1 MLRACR
7 RRLGAPRRPIGADY
21 PIVKSPVSFAATGQP
36 MVLGQM
42 QRRDFIR
49 LIGGAAAWPLA
60 ARAQQAMPV
69 IGFLHAASPSDW
81 TPFLGGFRQGLTEI
95 GYIEGQNVA
104 IEYRW
109 AEGHYDR
116 LPELAADLV
125 RRQVT
130 VIFAS
135 PIPAALLAK
144 AATSTIPIVF
154 AIGSDPVKFG
164 LAASFN
170 RPGANITG
178 VSWLGGP
185 TLTAKR
191 LQLLHELV
199 PSATLIAVLVN
210 PNNPAVEADAREM
223 QEAAHT
229 IGLQLHLLKAS
240 TESDIDNAFAS
251 LVERRAGALLVATD
265 GFLLGR
271 CNQLAALAAR
281 HALPAVYSYRQC
293 VVAGGLMS
301 YDTSLTDASHQAGIY
316 VGRVL
321 KGAKPA
327 DLPIQQSVKVE
338 LVVNLKTA
346 KALGLTVP
354 LPLLGRADEV
364 IE

>member
-49 LIGGAAAWPLA
+49 LIGGAAAWPVA
-60 ARAQQAMPV
+60 ARAQQVMPV

-185 TLTAKR
+185 TLTAAPK
-191 LQLLHELV
+191 
-199 PSATLIAVLVN
+199 ATSTTPLRHLSKGG
-210 PNNPAVEADAREM
+210 PARFWLPRTDFYLADAINSRLWRPATRCPRCTHIVSASWP
-223 QEAAHT
+223 AA
-229 IGLQLHLLKAS
+229 S
-240 TESDIDNAFAS
+240 
-251 LVERRAGALLVATD
+251 
-265 GFLLGR
+265 
-271 CNQLAALAAR
+271 
-281 HALPAVYSYRQC
+281 
-293 VVAGGLMS
+293 
-301 YDTSLTDASHQAGIY
+301 
-316 VGRVL
+316 
-321 KGAKPA
+321 
-327 DLPIQQSVKVE
+327 
-338 LVVNLKTA
+338 
-346 KALGLTVP
+346 
-354 LPLLGRADEV
+354 
-364 IE
+364 